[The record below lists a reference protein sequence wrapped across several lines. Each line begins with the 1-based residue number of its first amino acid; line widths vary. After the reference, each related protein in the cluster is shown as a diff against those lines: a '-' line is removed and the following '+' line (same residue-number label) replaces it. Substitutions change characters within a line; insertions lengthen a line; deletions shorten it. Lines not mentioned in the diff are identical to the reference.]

1 MKISCIIIDDEPL
14 ARKGLTEYITEVDF
28 LDLKAACENA
38 VMAYKILNQQKI
50 DLIFL
55 DIKMPKITGIDFLKT
70 LQDKPM
76 IIFTTAFSEYAL
88 QGYELDV
95 LDYLVK
101 PIAFERFLKACN
113 KAMDV
118 YRNKNNL
125 KQGESLTE
133 KYFYVRCDNS
143 YEKIAF
149 DDLLFAEA
157 MENYIVLQTKF
168 KKFISYLTFK
178 MVEDYLP
185 PDDFIKV
192 HRSFIVSVS
201 KIDQVTGNEI
211 KIGEHSIPISRSL
224 KDEIMNR
231 IVNNKLI
238 KR

>member
-1 MKISCIIIDDEPL
+1 
-14 ARKGLTEYITEVDF
+14 
-28 LDLKAACENA
+28 
-38 VMAYKILNQQKI
+38 MAYKILNEQKI

-70 LQDKPM
+70 LRDQPM

-88 QGYELDV
+88 PGYELDV

-101 PIAFERFLKACN
+101 PISFERFLKACN

-125 KQGESLTE
+125 SQSQPLTE
-133 KYFYVRCDNS
+133 KYFYVRCDSS

-149 DDLLFAEA
+149 DDLLFVEA
-157 MENYIVLQTKF
+157 MENYIILQTKF

-185 PDDFIKV
+185 PDAFIKV
-192 HRSFIVSVS
+192 HRSFIISVS
-201 KIDQVTGNEI
+201 KIEQITGNEI
-211 KIGEHSIPISRSL
+211 KINDHSIPISRKL
-224 KDEIMNR
+224 KDDIMNR